1 LPQFFAALPCPG
13 IALPFRFAEMI
24 LPDRGVIHRRTGM
37 NASPNA
43 TITRTV
49 LTPRQIAWDFCIWL
63 ARAAVTGV
71 LIGVAC
77 VAMVLLLARAGA

>member
-1 LPQFFAALPCPG
+1 
-13 IALPFRFAEMI
+13 
-24 LPDRGVIHRRTGM
+24 M

-49 LTPRQIAWDFCIWL
+49 LTHRQIARDFCIWL
-63 ARAAVTGV
+63 VHAAATGV

-77 VAMVLLLARAGA
+77 VAMVLLLATAGA

>member
-1 LPQFFAALPCPG
+1 
-13 IALPFRFAEMI
+13 MI
-24 LPDRGVIHRRTGM
+24 LPDRGAFHRRTDM

-49 LTPRQIAWDFCIWL
+49 LTTRQIAWDFCGWL

-77 VAMVLLLARAGA
+77 VALVLLLSVTGA